1 MKNYSK
7 LLLFALVAIMA
18 IGATS
23 CSKYKGFKKDKKAG
37 FYYKFYNQDK
47 KGVQPV
53 DGDIVELMLTVRTE
67 DSTIIPTFPTR
78 DQIIE
83 SLFQGDFYEALRKMH
98 VSDSAS
104 FIFNGDS
111 IFHYYFGQ
119 EYPFGDKPL
128 YFDIKLKNIIPKEEF
143 EKQQNE
149 KRKEYEAMLAEYKV
163 AEDSLLTSYIKTN
176 KISVK
181 PTASGLYF
189 IKTASG
195 KGKQAVKG
203 STVQVH
209 YKGMLIDGKE
219 FDNSYQ
225 RGEPIELEVG
235 KGMVIPG
242 WDEALQMM
250 KVGDKAK
257 LIIPSKIGY
266 GERGAGGGVIPPY
279 ATLIFEVEMVSVK

>member
-1 MKNYSK
+1 MKKYSK
-7 LLLFALVAIMA
+7 LFLIALIAI
-18 IGATS
+18 ISFGATS

-47 KGVQPV
+47 KGIQPV
-53 DGDIVELMLTVRTE
+53 DGDIVELMLTVRTD

-83 SLFQGDFYEALRKMH
+83 SLFQGDFYDALRKMH

-128 YFDIKLKNIIPKEEF
+128 YFDIKLNNIIPKEEF

-149 KRKEYEAMLAEYKV
+149 KRQEYEAMLADYKV
-163 AEDSLLTSYIKTN
+163 AEDSLLTDYIKKN
-176 KISVK
+176 KVTVK

-189 IKTASG
+189 IKTSSG
-195 KGKQAVKG
+195 KGKQATAG
-203 STVQVH
+203 STVSVH

-242 WDEALQMM
+242 WDEALQLM

-266 GERGAGGGVIPPY
+266 GERGAGGVIPPY
-279 ATLIFEVEMVSVK
+279 ATLIFEVEMVNVK

>member
-7 LLLFALVAIMA
+7 LLLIALIAMIS

-47 KGVQPV
+47 KGVQPL
-53 DGDIVELMLTVRTE
+53 DGDIVELMLTVRTD

-83 SLFQGDFYEALRKMH
+83 SLFKGDFYDALRKMH

-149 KRKEYEAMLAEYKV
+149 KREQYEAMLADYKV
-163 AEDSLLTSYIKTN
+163 AEDSLLTDYIKKN
-176 KISVK
+176 KVTVK

-189 IKTASG
+189 IKTTSG
-195 KGKQAVKG
+195 KGKQATVG
-203 STVQVH
+203 SIVSVH

-225 RGEPIELEVG
+225 RGEPFELEVG

-242 WDEALQMM
+242 WDEALQLM

-266 GERGAGGGVIPPY
+266 GERGAGGVIPPY
-279 ATLIFEVEMVSVK
+279 ATLVFEVEMVNVK

>member
-7 LLLFALVAIMA
+7 LFLIALIAI
-18 IGATS
+18 ISLGATS

-37 FYYKFYNQDK
+37 FFYKFYSQDK

-53 DGDIVELMLTVRTE
+53 DGDIVELMLTVRTD

-83 SLFQGDFYEALRKMH
+83 SLFKGDFYDALRKMH

-128 YFDIKLKNIIPKEEF
+128 YFDIKLNNIIPKEDF

-149 KRKEYEAMLAEYKV
+149 KRQEYEAMLADYKV
-163 AEDSLLTSYIKTN
+163 AEDSLLTDYIKKN
-176 KISVK
+176 KVTVK

-189 IKTASG
+189 IKTSSG
-195 KGKQAVKG
+195 KGKQATAG
-203 STVQVH
+203 STVSVH

-242 WDEALQMM
+242 WDEALQLM

-266 GERGAGGGVIPPY
+266 GERGAGGVIPPY
-279 ATLIFEVEMVSVK
+279 ATLIFEVEMVNVK